1 MKREELKKLDL
12 NDEQIDKVMSLH
24 GADVE
29 SMKSKSEEL
38 NKTNKS
44 LQSQIAERDKDLKT
58 LKKQAGDNEGSSQL
72 ATPRFIIAHSTATP
86 NGEAWAI
93 SRNMKNSINTSQT
106 YVHFV
111 IDDKSIYQVGEL
123 GYVAWGAGMPANSLA
138 PVQIELC
145 EFTNHKRA
153 MKAYKHYVNWL
164 RWSAKKYGISLT
176 LDDGKAKG
184 IKTHAWLV
192 QYEYS
197 NTNHTDPWG
206 YLAKLGI
213 TKAKFAKDL
222 TRGFSGANIALT
234 K

>member
-1 MKREELKKLDL
+1 M
-12 NDEQIDKVMSLH
+12 DKVMSLH

-164 RWSAKKYGISLT
+164 RWSAKKYGIPLA
-176 LDDGKAKG
+176 LDTNSYRG
-184 IKTHAWLV
+184 IKTHSWLV
-192 QYEYS
+192 QHGYS
-197 NTNHTDPWG
+197 NTDHVDPWQ
-206 YLAKLGI
+206 YLPKIGI
-213 TKAKFAKDL
+213 SKAKFAKDL
-222 TRGFSGANIALT
+222 TKGFSGLNIALT